1 MTYIDDYREVAAEVH
16 GRLLISCRLV
26 YKCRG
31 LCPIVKRFL
40 RRKSVTEVTCVHP
53 SRLYTALGEWIDRL
67 NTGDTEEFPYTLL
80 VVEGEEA
87 IA

>member
-1 MTYIDDYREVAAEVH
+1 MTYIDDYREVIAEVH
-16 GRLLISCRLV
+16 GRLLISCRLA

-53 SRLYTALGEWIDRL
+53 NRLYTALSEWIDRL
-67 NTGDTEEFPYTLL
+67 NTSDIEEFPYTLP
-80 VVEGEEA
+80 VVEGEGA
-87 IA
+87 TA